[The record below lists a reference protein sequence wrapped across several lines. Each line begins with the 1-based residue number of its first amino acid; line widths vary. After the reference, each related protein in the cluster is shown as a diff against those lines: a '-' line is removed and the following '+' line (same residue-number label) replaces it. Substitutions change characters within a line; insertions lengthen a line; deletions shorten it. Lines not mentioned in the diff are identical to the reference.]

1 MPAASRLP
9 LPRLVM
15 YGIAM
20 NMAAVDQKDMSLM
33 TAMLLF
39 FLYLR
44 PGEAVEARGKNIA
57 PAVKGAGRRF
67 QHVTVINRDQDEGK
81 PDKVSV
87 FDNFPPID
95 QRELQWMASLLLTRA
110 KKLNSLKDRIF
121 PHSRWKNI
129 EQPLHQQLANW
140 VFKAFTHTN

>member
-81 PDKVSV
+81 PDKEAFIFIKGV
-87 FDNFPPID
+87 FIFI
-95 QRELQWMASLLLTRA
+95 
-110 KKLNSLKDRIF
+110 KGSLKNFVSSKCLVRDHALSTI
-121 PHSRWKNI
+121 I
-129 EQPLHQQLANW
+129 
-140 VFKAFTHTN
+140 V